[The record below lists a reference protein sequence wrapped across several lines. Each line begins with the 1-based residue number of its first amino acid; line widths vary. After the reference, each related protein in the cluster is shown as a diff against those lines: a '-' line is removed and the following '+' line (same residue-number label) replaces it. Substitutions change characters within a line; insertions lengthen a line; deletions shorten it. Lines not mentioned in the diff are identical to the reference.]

1 MNNNGLN
8 FFKGLFNAF
17 VATLLLFLICF
28 GCFMAGYNFRKPSN
42 DLSFSLSPADSVVS
56 DYTFSTNSFT
66 LPLSYADGEFNNQ
79 TQNFLS
85 WGFINISFVIS
96 NSSSDNSVNLSINYS
111 FYKVQNSE
119 ANDFNNS
126 RSLTVGVDDWYDNY
140 FYIDRL
146 HFWGVVFPVRV
157 QSGFVANLSSIT
169 LHFLPGVLGYLN
181 SPVFEFVDVNGK
193 KLEVQI
199 PFNSNDATIDIYR
212 LYFTPVRTIF
222 ISQDLTSNDIYN
234 SGYDYGYQQGLISSQ
249 QSVYDRGYNTGYSIG
264 DSAGYAR
271 GVNAANTYTFFNLFG
286 AMFDVPVQTVTG
298 LLNFDFL
305 GFNLFNLATGIL
317 TFVIMLKI
325 IRFILGGK

>member
-17 VATLLLFLICF
+17 IVTLLLFGVCF

-42 DLSFSLSPADSVVS
+42 DLSFSLSPADSVVNN
-56 DYTFSTNSFT
+56 YTFTTNSFT
-66 LPLSYADGEFNNQ
+66 LPLSYANGVYNNQ

-85 WGFINISFVIS
+85 WGFMNVSFVIS
-96 NSSSDNSVNLSINYS
+96 NSSIDNSVSMSMNYS
-111 FYKVQNSE
+111 FFVAKNSE
-119 ANDFNNS
+119 ANDINVT
-126 RSLTVGVDDWYDNY
+126 RSLTVGVNDWHDNY
-140 FYIDRL
+140 FYIDR
-146 HFWGVVFPVRV
+146 FGDWGVVFPIKVD
-157 QSGFVANLSSIT
+157 SGFVADLSSIH
-169 LHFLPGVLGYLN
+169 LAFENGVLGYLT
-181 SPVFEFVDVNGK
+181 SPVFTFVDINGRELK
-193 KLEVQI
+193 IQI
-199 PFNSNDATIDIYR
+199 PFNSADDSIDIYR

-222 ISQDLTSNDIYN
+222 ISQDLSNNDIYN
-234 SGYDYGYQQGLISSQ
+234 AGYDYGYQQGQISVQ
-249 QSVYDRGYNTGYSIG
+249 QSVYDRGYNSGYSIG